1 MALKLEQ
8 KLKTMKINTDRFRRI
23 VLGISLFSSISAF
36 AQTPVID
43 HTNVREG
50 ESVEYCTTHK
60 KMKHLKETVP
70 GFVQDFEALQAHLAQ
85 VEQEMLANPPAKRV
99 IYKIPIVF
107 HVLHNNGTENIS
119 DEQIMDAFAIL
130 NRDYRLLNSD
140 ALNVHND
147 FKASNPSATCTPA
160 DIEIEFVLATKAPNG
175 ACFNGITR
183 TVSALTSD
191 GSSGSAQVNA
201 IVNGNNVYN
210 GQWPPNKYLNIFIA
224 DEIGGAAGYTF
235 NPGWSATN
243 MYFNGIFMLHNYVG
257 SIGTSSITGS
267 RALTHEVGHWLNLS
281 HTWGDDNNPGVACG
295 SDQVNDTPE
304 TRGVTSCALNENFC
318 GPRANVENYM
328 DYSYC
333 SKMFS
338 EGQKAR
344 MRAALVATGTGRS
357 NIWTAANL
365 TAVGADGNMYLC
377 TADFTV
383 PKQTICA
390 GESVTFNDASYNVVN
405 GWTWSFPGGTPAT
418 STEQN
423 PTVVYSTPGTYAVTL
438 TATDGSVSLTN
449 NKTAYITVLPTGVNI
464 PYHEGF
470 EGFSQTSDMNWFS
483 IVNSAPTSPSWS
495 LTNTAGSTGTNSLKL
510 ANFTQTGTSYDE
522 FISGPIDLS
531 SITSATN
538 VTMSFRYAYRK
549 KASGNSEILKVLLT
563 GDCGDTWQQRK
574 TISGT
579 SLSGVVAT
587 TAWTPTAA
595 DWTTVHMTNVTS
607 QYWVENFSFK
617 FRFDA
622 SGGNNVYLDD
632 INIYP
637 GSPSNDIVL
646 GVNEINSV
654 VEKLNVFPN
663 PAEGELNISF
673 NANNAKTV
681 YLVVTDLL
689 GKQIQQEM
697 IQAASGSNLV
707 LIPTDNIA
715 SGMYLLQIGDGTNK
729 QVVQFQVK

>member
-1 MALKLEQ
+1 
-8 KLKTMKINTDRFRRI
+8 MKINTDRFRRI
-23 VLGISLFSSISAF
+23 ILGISLFSSLTAF

-60 KMKHLKETVP
+60 KMHHLKETVP
-70 GFVQDFEALQAHLAQ
+70 GFVQEHAALQAHLAE
-85 VEQEMLANPPAKRV
+85 VEQNMVENPPAQRV
-99 IYKIPIVF
+99 IYKIPVVF
-107 HVLHNNGTENIS
+107 HVLHNNGNENIS
-119 DEQIMDAFAIL
+119 DEQIMDALAIL
-130 NRDYRLLNSD
+130 NRDYRLLNTD

-147 FKASNPSATCTPA
+147 FKASNPNATCTPA

-175 ACFNGITR
+175 TCFNGITR
-183 TVSALTSD
+183 TVSPLTSD
-191 GSSGSAQVNA
+191 GSSGSAQVTA
-201 IVNGNNVYN
+201 IVNGNNVFN
-210 GQWPPNKYLNIFIA
+210 GQWPPNKYMNVYIA
-224 DEIGGAAGYTF
+224 AEIGGAAGYTF
-235 NPGWSATN
+235 NPGFAATS
-243 MYFNGIFMLHNYVG
+243 MYFNGIFILHNYVG
-257 SIGTSSITGS
+257 SIGTSSETAS
-267 RALTHEVGHWLNLS
+267 RALTHEVGHWLNLD
-281 HTWGDDNNPGVACG
+281 HTWGGDNNPGVGCG

-338 EGQKAR
+338 NGQKSR
-344 MRAALVATGTGRS
+344 MRAALVATGTGR
-357 NIWTAANL
+357 NNLWTAANL
-365 TAVGADGNMYLC
+365 TAVGADGNVYLC
-377 TADFTV
+377 NANFTV

-390 GESVTFNDASYNVVN
+390 GESIEFNDASYNVVT
-405 GWTWSFPGGTPAT
+405 GWTWTFPGGTPAT
-418 STEQN
+418 STDQN

-438 TATDGSVSLTN
+438 SATDGSVTDVET
-449 NKTAYITVLPTGVNI
+449 KTGFITVLPSGVNI
-464 PYHEGF
+464 PYFEGF
-470 EGFSQTSDMNWFS
+470 EGFSQTSDLSWFT
-483 IVNSAPTSPSWS
+483 IVNSSPTTAAWS
-495 LTNTAGSTGTNSLKL
+495 LTNTAGSSGTNSVKLSNFNQTGTN
-510 ANFTQTGTSYDE
+510 FDE
-522 FISGPIDLS
+522 LVSGPIDLS

-549 KASGNSEILKVLLT
+549 KASGNSEILKVFLT
-563 GDCGDTWQQRK
+563 GDCGDSWQQRK

-579 SLSGVVAT
+579 SLSNQVAT
-587 TAWTPTAA
+587 TTWTPQAG

-646 GVNEINSV
+646 GVDEINNV

-663 PAEGELNISF
+663 PAEEELNISF
-673 NANNAKTV
+673 NADNAKTV
-681 YLVVTDLL
+681 YLVVTDVL
-689 GKQIQQEM
+689 GKQIQAEM

-707 LIPTDNIA
+707 LIPTAKLA

-729 QVVQFQVK
+729 QVIQFQVK